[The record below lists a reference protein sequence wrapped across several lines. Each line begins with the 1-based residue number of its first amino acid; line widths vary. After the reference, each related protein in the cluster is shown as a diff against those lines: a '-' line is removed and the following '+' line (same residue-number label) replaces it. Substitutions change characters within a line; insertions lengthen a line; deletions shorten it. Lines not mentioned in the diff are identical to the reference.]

1 MTAYAIK
8 FKDGTYYAGYG
19 KANTT
24 NVVHARLYDIRESAM
39 FILRNMSEFHHC
51 RDKAEI
57 IEIEIYERKPK
68 SKSSGTKCR
77 TYIDEFF
84 DWENEYLNG

>member
-1 MTAYAIK
+1 MIAYAIK

-19 KANTT
+19 KVNTT
-24 NVVHARLYDIRESAM
+24 KLVYAKLYDMKESAI

-57 IEIEIYERKPK
+57 IEIEIHEIDNNDYEKAMAY
-68 SKSSGTKCR
+68 GEIC
-77 TYIDEFF
+77 
-84 DWENEYLNG
+84 